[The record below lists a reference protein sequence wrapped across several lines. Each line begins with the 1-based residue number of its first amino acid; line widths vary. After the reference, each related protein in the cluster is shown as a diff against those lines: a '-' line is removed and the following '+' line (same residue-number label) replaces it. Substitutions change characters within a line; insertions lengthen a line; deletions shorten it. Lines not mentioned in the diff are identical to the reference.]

1 MLSRKY
7 RFASSSKKY
16 LWTIENIEHQCV
28 AKIEKN
34 SNNSVYVIEKLDL
47 ELELEWVILAVMHM
61 DMAVFSREGRGPVT
75 AG

>member
-1 MLSRKY
+1 MDGHSIIL
-7 RFASSSKKY
+7 
-16 LWTIENIEHQCV
+16 EHQIV

-34 SNNSVYVIEKLDL
+34 SNKSIYKIEKLDS
-47 ELELEWVILAVMHM
+47 ELEFEWIILSVMHM

>member
-7 RFASSSKKY
+7 RFGSSSKKY
-16 LWTIENIEHQCV
+16 LWTIENIEHHCV

-61 DMAVFSREGRGPVT
+61 DMAVFSREGRGSVT

>member
-1 MLSRKY
+1 MDGNSN
-7 RFASSSKKY
+7 
-16 LWTIENIEHQCV
+16 TEHQIV

-34 SNNSVYVIEKLDL
+34 SNKSIYKIEKLDS
-47 ELELEWVILAVMHM
+47 ELELEWIILSVMHM

>member
-1 MLSRKY
+1 M
-7 RFASSSKKY
+7 
-16 LWTIENIEHQCV
+16 EHQIV

-34 SNNSVYVIEKLDL
+34 SNKSIYKIEKLDS
-47 ELELEWVILAVMHM
+47 ELEFEWIILSVMHM